1 MLAVNQQ
8 GIGNRGGG
16 GGSPDS
22 MGNGF
27 PTRDSM
33 YTKMMTTPGSDN
45 GGDGSEVSLNDSS
58 LYDSGNLS
66 LTR

>member
-8 GIGNRGGG
+8 GIGNRGG
-16 GGSPDS
+16 SPDS
-22 MGNGF
+22 VGNG
-27 PTRDSM
+27 M

-45 GGDGSEVSLNDSS
+45 GADGSEVSLNDSS

>member
-1 MLAVNQQ
+1 MLAVNNQQ
-8 GIGNRGGG
+8 GIGGNR
-16 GGSPDS
+16 GSPDS
-22 MGNGF
+22 IGNGF
-27 PTRDSM
+27 STRDGM

-45 GGDGSEVSLNDSS
+45 GADGSEVSLNDSS